1 MRNESYWLDTAPVFT
16 GAQTGAVAGQV
27 DVVIVGGG
35 FTGLAAARAL
45 ALKGASVAVLEAGR
59 VIGEASGRNGGQC
72 NTGVAQDYSALSAS
86 LGPDKAREFYR
97 AYESAVQSVVSL
109 VEDEDIA
116 CDLKRN
122 GKLKLAAKPMH
133 YEGMA
138 RTCELI
144 RREVDADVELLTAAQ
159 ARAEVGSNEFHGGL
173 LQRNGV
179 QIHVGRFGVGLAE
192 AAVRHGA
199 LIYENAAVKDWK
211 ANKGGYQVNTARG
224 SIQAKQILL
233 ATGACQHGGPG
244 WYRRRIV
251 PVGSFV
257 VATEVLP
264 EALTEQ
270 LFTRQRSYVTS
281 RLIGNYFRLT
291 PDNRLLFGGRAR
303 FAMSGG
309 SSDTKSGAVLQAA
322 MSQMFPQLANT
333 RIDYCW
339 GGLVDMTSDRLP
351 RAGEH
356 DGIFY
361 SMGYSGHGVQM
372 SVHMG
377 KVMADVMDGN
387 THANPW
393 RELDW
398 PAVPGHFGTPWFLPL
413 VGAYYR
419 YQDSRY

>member
-1 MRNESYWLDTAPVFT
+1 MRSESYWLDTAPAFT
-16 GAQTGAVAGQV
+16 GAQTGAVQGQV
-27 DVVIVGGG
+27 DVAIVGGG
-35 FTGLAAARAL
+35 FTGLSAARAL
-45 ALKGASVAVLEAGR
+45 AMKGASVVVLEADR

-72 NTGVAQDYSALSAS
+72 NTGVAQDYSALTAS
-86 LGPDKAREFYR
+86 LGADQARAYYL
-97 AYESAVQSVVSL
+97 AYESAVKSVVTL
-109 VEDEDIA
+109 VEQEQIA
-116 CDLKRN
+116 CDMTRN

-133 YEGMA
+133 FDSMA

-144 RREVDADVELLTAAQ
+144 RREVDADVELLSAQ
-159 ARAEVGSNEFHGGL
+159 ETRAEVDSAEFHGGL

-179 QIHVGRFGVGLAE
+179 QMHVGRFGVGLAE

-199 LIYENAAVKDWK
+199 QVFQGAAVKNWK
-211 ANKGGYQVNTARG
+211 ANASGYLLNTAKG
-224 SIQAKQILL
+224 SIQARQILL

-257 VATEVLP
+257 IATEVLP
-264 EALTEQ
+264 QALIDRLLPQ
-270 LFTRQRSYVTS
+270 HRAYVTS
-281 RLIGNYFRLT
+281 RMIGNYFRLT

-303 FAMSGG
+303 FAMSNAT
-309 SSDTKSGAVLQAA
+309 SDAKSGKVLQAA
-322 MSQMFPQLANT
+322 MVQMFPQLANVKV
-333 RIDYCW
+333 DYCW

-356 DGIFY
+356 DGVFY

-377 KVMADVMDGN
+377 QVMADVMDGN
-387 THANPW
+387 PQANPW

-413 VGAYYR
+413 VGAWYR
-419 YQDSRY
+419 FQDARH

>member
-16 GAQTGAVAGQV
+16 GARQGAVEGQV

-35 FTGLAAARAL
+35 FTGLSAARAL

-72 NTGVAQDYSALSAS
+72 NTGVAQDYAALSAS
-86 LGPDKAREFYR
+86 LGPDKAREYYK
-97 AYESAVQSVVSL
+97 AYESAVQSVVTL
-109 VEDEDIA
+109 VEQEGIA
-116 CDLKRN
+116 CDLARN
-122 GKLKLAAKPMH
+122 GKLKLAAKAMH

-159 ARAEVGSNEFHGGL
+159 ARTEVDSSEFHGGL

-179 QIHVGRFGVGLAE
+179 QMHVGRFGVGLAE
-192 AAVRHGA
+192 AATRHGVRV
-199 LIYENAAVKDWK
+199 YENAAVKDWK
-211 ANKGGYQVNTARG
+211 AHNGGYRVNTARG
-224 SIQAKQILL
+224 SIQARQILL

-264 EALTEQ
+264 QALTEQ
-270 LFTRQRSYVTS
+270 LFSQQRSYVTS

-309 SSDTKSGAVLQAA
+309 TSDAKSGKVLQAA
-322 MSQMFPQLANT
+322 MVQMFPQLAKVK
-333 RIDYCW
+333 IDYCW

-377 KVMADVMDGN
+377 NVMADVMDGN
-387 THANPW
+387 TDANPW

-413 VGAYYR
+413 VGAYFR
-419 YQDSRY
+419 YQDSRH